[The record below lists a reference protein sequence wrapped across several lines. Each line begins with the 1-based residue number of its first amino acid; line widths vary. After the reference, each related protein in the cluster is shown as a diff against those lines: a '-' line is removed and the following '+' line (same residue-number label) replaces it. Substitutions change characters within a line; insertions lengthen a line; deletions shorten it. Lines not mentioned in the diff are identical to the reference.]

1 MSNDLAAPRRPLRIG
16 IVAGE
21 ASGDLLGEGLIAAL
35 RRRYPDAHFEGIAG
49 PRMIAAGCHAIFPA
63 EKLAVMGLVEVL
75 RHLRE
80 LLAIRARLVRHFIDT
95 PPDIFIGI
103 DAPDFNLGL
112 ERRLKEAGIT
122 TLHYVSPSVWAWR
135 RGRLKKIG
143 RSVDRMLTL
152 FPFEAELYRQHAIP
166 VTFVGH
172 PLADQIPLE
181 VDQRAAR
188 ESLQLPAGRQVIA
201 LLPGSRRSEM
211 RFLGH
216 DFIRAAHWCQQQRS
230 DLHFVV
236 PLVNATLRQMFE
248 SYLREEGGALPI
260 TLLDGHAHQA
270 MAAADAVL
278 LASGTA
284 TLEALLLKRPMVVAY
299 RLAPLTYWLARRLL
313 SVPWYSLPNNLAGR
327 KLVEEI
333 TQHEVTGE
341 NLGRA
346 ILGLLGQPAGE
357 EQRGIYDT
365 IHRQLRRDA
374 SERAADAVLAQI
386 GAELRGQ
393 LAS

>member
-1 MSNDLAAPRRPLRIG
+1 MTRRLRIG

-21 ASGDLLGEGLIAAL
+21 TSGDLLGADLIIAI
-35 RRRYPDAHFEGIAG
+35 RRRYPDAIFEGIGG
-49 PRMIAAGCHAIFPA
+49 PRMVAAGCTAIYPA
-63 EKLAVMGLVEVL
+63 EKLAVMGFVEVL

-80 LLAIRARLVRHFIDT
+80 LLSIRAHLHHHFIKS

-103 DAPDFNLGL
+103 DAPDFNLAL
-112 ERRLKEAGIT
+112 ERRLKQAGIPAM
-122 TLHYVSPSVWAWR
+122 HYVSPSVWAWR

-152 FPFEAELYRQHAIP
+152 FPFEAELYHQHHIP

-181 VDQRAAR
+181 VDHNAAR
-188 ESLQLPAGRQVIA
+188 QQLGLPTDKKIIA

-211 RFLGH
+211 GFLGA
-216 DFIRAAHWCQQQRS
+216 DFIRAARWLLQQRG

-248 SYLREEGGALPI
+248 EYLRQEEGELPI
-260 TLLDGHAHQA
+260 TLLDGHSHEA

-299 RLAPLTYWLARRLL
+299 RLAPLTYWLAKRLL
-313 SVPWYSLPNNLAGR
+313 RVPWYSLPNNLAGR

-333 TQHEVTGE
+333 TQDEVTGE

-346 ILGLLGQPAGE
+346 LLELLDRPAGE
-357 EQRGIYDT
+357 EQRKIYNEL
-365 IHRQLRRDA
+365 HRQLRRDA
-374 SERAADAVLAQI
+374 SERAADALLAQI
-386 GAELRGQ
+386 NIDIKGVVAP
-393 LAS
+393 

>member
-1 MSNDLAAPRRPLRIG
+1 MTRPIRIG

-21 ASGDLLGEGLIAAL
+21 TSGDLLGAGLINAI
-35 RRRYPDAHFEGIAG
+35 RRRYPDAVFEGIAG
-49 PRMIAAGCHAIFPA
+49 PKMIAAGCSAIYPA
-63 EKLAVMGLVEVL
+63 EKLAVMGFVEVL

-80 LLAIRARLVRHFIDT
+80 LLAIRAHLFNHFT
-95 PPDIFIGI
+95 ANPPDLYIGI
-103 DAPDFNLGL
+103 DAPDFNLAL
-112 ERRLKEAGIT
+112 ERRLKEAGISAM
-122 TLHYVSPSVWAWR
+122 HYVSPSVWAWR

-143 RSVDRMLTL
+143 HSVDRMLTL
-152 FPFEAELYRQHAIP
+152 FPFEAELYRQHNIP

-181 VDQRAAR
+181 IDRQAVRQ
-188 ESLQLPAGRQVIA
+188 QLGLPDGKRVIA

-211 RFLGH
+211 RFLGA
-216 DFIRAAHWCQQQRS
+216 DFIRAAHWLSRQHS

-236 PLVNATLRQMFE
+236 PLVNTALRQMFE
-248 SYLREEGGALPI
+248 AFLREEGSDLPI
-260 TLLDGHAHQA
+260 TLLDGHSHEA

-299 RLAPLTYWLARRLL
+299 RLAPVTYWLAKRLL
-313 SVPWYSLPNNLAGR
+313 RVPWYSLPNNLAGR

-333 TQHEVTGE
+333 TQDEVTGE

-346 ILGLLGQPAGE
+346 LLELLDRPAGE
-357 EQRGIYDT
+357 EQRRIYDE
-365 IHRQLRRDA
+365 IHQQLRRDA

-386 GAELRGQ
+386 GIDVKG
-393 LAS
+393 SITT

>member
-1 MSNDLAAPRRPLRIG
+1 MTRPLRIG

-21 ASGDLLGEGLIAAL
+21 ASGDLLGAELIIAL
-35 RRRYPDAHFEGIAG
+35 RRRYPDAVFEGIGG
-49 PRMIAAGCHAIFPA
+49 PRMVAAGCIAIFHA
-63 EKLAVMGLVEVL
+63 EQLAVMGFVEVL

-80 LLAIRARLVRHFIDT
+80 LLAIRAHLYRYFT
-95 PPDIFIGI
+95 ANPPDLFIGI
-103 DAPDFNLGL
+103 DAPDFNLPL
-112 ERRLKEAGIT
+112 ERRLKAASIPAM
-122 TLHYVSPSVWAWR
+122 HYVSPSVWAWR

-152 FPFEAELYRQHAIP
+152 FPFEAELYRQHDIP

-181 VDQRAAR
+181 PDHATAR
-188 ESLQLPAGRQVIA
+188 QQLGLPGDRRVIA

-211 RFLGH
+211 RFLAA
-216 DFIRAAHWCQQQRS
+216 DFIRAAQWLCQQRD

-236 PLVNATLRQMFE
+236 PLVNTTLRQMFE
-248 SYLREEGGALPI
+248 AALEEADAALPI
-260 TLLDGHAHQA
+260 TLLDGHSHEA

-299 RLAPLTYWLARRLL
+299 RLAPLTYWLAKRLL
-313 SVPWYSLPNNLAGR
+313 RVPWYSLPNNLAGR
-327 KLVEEI
+327 QLVEEI
-333 TQHEVTGE
+333 TQDEVTGE
-341 NLGRA
+341 NLGHA
-346 ILGLLGQPAGE
+346 LLKLLDKPAGE
-357 EQRGIYDT
+357 EQRRIYEA

-374 SERAADAVLAQI
+374 SERAADAVLEQI
-386 GAELRGQ
+386 GIDIQGIMTP
-393 LAS
+393 